1 VDRLE
6 AMQIFVAVADEQSF
20 AAAARRLGLTPARVT
35 RAVAA
40 LERHV
45 GARLLHRTTRLVRL
59 SETGAQYFA
68 DARRILAEL
77 EQAEASAASAQ
88 ASLSGQLSVTAPV
101 LFGRMVVAPLLLE
114 FLKRHPHVGIRASF
128 SDQVVD
134 LIEQN
139 IDVAVRISHLADS
152 GLTAVRV
159 GFVER
164 VVCASPAYLRAH
176 GVPRHPRDLTQHD
189 LIAFSGLGEPHA
201 WRFQRDDKS
210 EIVHPKS
217 RLVVNSADLAIA
229 AAIAGHGLTKVLS
242 YQIGRELEERRLRVV
257 LSEFQGP
264 PVPVHVVH
272 AAGRNAS
279 RRLRAFVELAV
290 DRLRESLG

>member
-1 VDRLE
+1 
-6 AMQIFVAVADEQSF
+6 
-20 AAAARRLGLTPARVT
+20 
-35 RAVAA
+35 
-40 LERHV
+40 
-45 GARLLHRTTRLVRL
+45 
-59 SETGAQYFA
+59 
-68 DARRILAEL
+68 
-77 EQAEASAASAQ
+77 
-88 ASLSGQLSVTAPV
+88 
-101 LFGRMVVAPLLLE
+101 
-114 FLKRHPHVGIRASF
+114 VGIRATF

-152 GLTAVRV
+152 GLTAIRV

-176 GVPRHPRDLTQHD
+176 GVPSHPRELAQRD
-189 LIAFSGLGEPHA
+189 LIAFSGVGEPHA
-201 WRFQRDDKS
+201 WRFHHADKS
-210 EIVHPKS
+210 EIVHPKP

-272 AAGRNAS
+272 AAGRNAP
-279 RRLRAFVELAV
+279 RRLRAFVELV
-290 DRLRESLG
+290 VERLRESLG